1 MQRRKQKIIWRVV
14 VSILILFYVTCYIGY
29 DAVLNG
35 HEGIYNYG
43 SDVIVLSDNI
53 LRVSFLDVGQGDA
66 ILVQEG
72 EKAMLI
78 DAGDNEHGE
87 RVVAYLKEHGI
98 GKLDYLLLTH
108 PDADHIGGADDVLEN
123 LEVSQVLM
131 TEVPN
136 DTKSYRDVLWE
147 FAAEESLIRQP
158 EIGEVYTLEKAR
170 FKILAPEKEYLDE
183 NDCNDASI
191 GIKLTYG
198 DNSFLMCGDAEE
210 KSESAMVK
218 RFGKELEC
226 DVLKC
231 NHHGSYTAT
240 SEAFL
245 NAADPSWAVISCG
258 KDNSYGHPHK
268 AVLERLYEADVQ
280 VYRTDEL
287 GTIIVESDGENLRFG
302 QEHNE
307 ILQNENKSNEERIN
321 KDRTSHNRD
330 TRSFNDAVI
339 CF

>member
-1 MQRRKQKIIWRVV
+1 MQRRKQKIIWRAV
-14 VSILILFYVTCYIGY
+14 VSILILFYMTCYIGY
-29 DAVLNG
+29 DTVLNG

-43 SDVIVLSDNI
+43 SEVAVPANHT
-53 LRVSFLDVGQGDA
+53 LRVSFLDVGQGDSV
-66 ILVQEG
+66 LVQEG
-72 EKAMLI
+72 ESAMLI

-136 DTKSYRDVLWE
+136 DTKSYREVLWE
-147 FAAEESLIRQP
+147 FVAEESLIRQP
-158 EIGEVYTLEKAR
+158 DIGEVYHVGNAW
-170 FKILAPEKEYLDE
+170 FKIIAPKPEYLDAA
-183 NDCNDASI
+183 DCNDASI

-231 NHHGSYTAT
+231 NHHGSHTAT
-240 SEAFL
+240 SESFL
-245 NAADPSWAVISCG
+245 KAADPSWAVISCG

-268 AVLERLYEADVQ
+268 EVLERLYEADVQ

-287 GTIIVESDGENLRFG
+287 GTIIVESDGKNLRFG
-302 QEHNE
+302 QEHNQT
-307 ILQNENKSNEERIN
+307 LQSY
-321 KDRTSHNRD
+321 
-330 TRSFNDAVI
+330 
-339 CF
+339 